1 VKGWIE
7 SALIDAQNIGGELS
21 NTLRDSP
28 AMHRLKREHLQ
39 DEKVDGPLQQLVR
52 SRHTF
57 APSVIDKRLQ
67 KKEQTR
73 QFRAAAKNRGFI
85 GDDGNPGSRWL
96 FDLFVFSCTSDR
108 MFFNPKQTRHPERSA
123 AQIRRIWRAVEGP
136 RRCLLA
142 DALRIFQPQSSIEIE
157 KVTISERT

>member
-67 KKEQTR
+67 KKEPTR

-96 FDLFVFSCTSDR
+96 FDLFVFSARLTGCFSTPSKPVI
-108 MFFNPKQTRHPERSA
+108 MSEA
-123 AQIRRIWRAVEGP
+123 P
-136 RRCLLA
+136 RRSVAYGAQSKDHGDVCWQMLFGS
-142 DALRIFQPQSSIEIE
+142 FQPQSSIEIE